1 MKINIMIK
9 NHILNFY
16 VIDNGNDICPL
27 IRINNDH
34 LTVHILLKSLGK
46 VYEYNKLFKK
56 YIKDVKDYFLKH
68 GIIVNSIYYKQL
80 NFDFKQKNLI
90 EKILHDTCKQVFV
103 ENYCA
108 INFKKLYNS
117 NINTIYNLIS
127 NFGFLTLFYNEQLIN
142 KKNYKNIIINDK
154 SAIYNMKVFLDSS
167 VNYYDFK

>member
-1 MKINIMIK
+1 MIK
-9 NHILNFY
+9 NHISNFY

-34 LTVHILLKSLGK
+34 LTVHILLKSPGK

-80 NFDFKQKNLI
+80 NFDFKQKSLI
-90 EKILHDTCKQVFV
+90 EKILHDTCKQIFV
-103 ENYCA
+103 ENYYA

-167 VNYYDFK
+167 INYYEF